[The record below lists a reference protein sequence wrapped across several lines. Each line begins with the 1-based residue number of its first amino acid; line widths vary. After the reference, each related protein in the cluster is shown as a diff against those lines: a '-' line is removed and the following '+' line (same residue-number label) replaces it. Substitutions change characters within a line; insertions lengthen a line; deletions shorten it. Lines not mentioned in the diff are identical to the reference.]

1 MGFTGATGTALG
13 GRPGS
18 GNGGVTVTFQN
29 LQLIRD
35 IMGEVETSLRK
46 EANAELR
53 AASKKIAR
61 DVLIPQLKRS
71 ARSSP
76 MKMARAFADT
86 AQPRS
91 DRVVMVQ
98 VGGRNPQLSGFKR
111 GFGSKKATAAGKK
124 TASGRLATSSNYA
137 ASMAWGSEYGP
148 YPGADVNTYGQPRRD
163 PGGYWITQGIT
174 SSIPAA
180 VKEYEEALNSIID
193 RYSRY
198 R

>member
-1 MGFTGATGTALG
+1 MGFTGATGTALN
-13 GRPGS
+13 GRPSS

-35 IMGEVETSLRK
+35 IMAEIEDGLRK

-53 AASKKIAR
+53 AASKKIAK
-61 DVLIPQLKRS
+61 DIVIPQLKRA

-76 MKMARAFADT
+76 MKIAKAFADT
-86 AQPRS
+86 AVARS

-98 VGGRNPQLSGFKR
+98 VGGRQPAISGFTR
-111 GFGSKKATAAGKK
+111 GVSKKKAEAGGKK
-124 TASGRLATSSNYA
+124 TRSGRLATSQNYA
-137 ASMAWGSEYGP
+137 ASMAWGSNYGP
-148 YPGADVNTYGQPRRD
+148 YPGADVNNYGQPRRD
-163 PGGYWITQGIT
+163 PGGYWINQGID

-180 VKEYEEALNSIID
+180 VKEYEKALNKIID
-193 RYSRY
+193 KYSRY